1 MQIMKKLER
10 PQGRDTYGRILA
22 EIRAGSLNPGDRLT
36 ETDIAQRL
44 GISRTP
50 VREAMRQLEA
60 DGLISH
66 TPRAGSSIRQLDYSE
81 VSELYEMRAVLE
93 STAARFA
100 ARAASDVEV
109 SELVSIHE
117 MMCGTTDTHKL
128 DQLNQQFHRCLLD
141 AARNRFLLSAVRS
154 IEKTLLIL
162 GPSTFN
168 ESDRPHQSNQEHEQL
183 LNAISSRHPADAEQA
198 MRKHIE
204 SAHRTR
210 LRQLRQNHTSSA
222 KQTT

>member
-1 MQIMKKLER
+1 MKKLER
-10 PQGRDTYGRILA
+10 PQGRDTYARILD
-22 EIRAGSLNPGDRLT
+22 EIRAGTLNPGDRLT
-36 ETDIAQRL
+36 EADIAERL

-50 VREAMRQLEA
+50 VREAMRQLQS
-60 DGLISH
+60 DGLITH
-66 TPRAGSSIRQLDYSE
+66 TPRLGSTIRKLDYSE

-93 STAARFA
+93 STAARFS

-109 SELVSIHE
+109 DELISIHE
-117 MMCGTTDTHKL
+117 AMCAATNTHLL

-168 ESDRPHQSNQEHEQL
+168 ESDRTTQSNQEHEQL
-183 LNAISSRHPADAEQA
+183 LNAISSRNPADAEQA
-198 MRKHIE
+198 MRLHIE
-204 SAHRTR
+204 SAHRAR
-210 LRQLRQNHTSSA
+210 LRQLRQNGASSSEQLA
-222 KQTT
+222 

>member
-1 MQIMKKLER
+1 MNKHAR
-10 PQGRDTYGRILA
+10 PQGRDTYQRILD

-36 ETDIAQRL
+36 EADIAERL

-50 VREAMRQLEA
+50 VREAMRQLES

-66 TPRAGSSIRQLDYSE
+66 TPRSGSTIRMLDYSE

-109 SELVSIHE
+109 EELVSIHE
-117 MMCGTTDTHKL
+117 AMCAATDTHQL

-168 ESDRPHQSNQEHEQL
+168 ESDRHTQSNQEHEKL
-183 LNAISSRHPADAEQA
+183 LNAISTRHPADAEQA
-198 MRKHIE
+198 MRIHIE
-204 SAHRTR
+204 SAHRAR
-210 LRQLRQNHTSSA
+210 LRQLRQNNVNSSEHV
-222 KQTT
+222 K

>member
-1 MQIMKKLER
+1 MNKHVR
-10 PQGRDTYGRILA
+10 PQGRDTYARILN
-22 EIRAGSLNPGDRLT
+22 EIRAGTLNPGDRLT
-36 ETDIAQRL
+36 EADIAERL

-66 TPRAGSSIRQLDYSE
+66 TPRSGSTIRKLDYSE

-93 STAARFA
+93 STAARFS

-109 SELVSIHE
+109 DELVSIHQA
-117 MMCGTTDTHKL
+117 MCAATDTHEL

-168 ESDRPHQSNQEHEQL
+168 ESDRAAQSNKEHEQL
-183 LNAISSRHPADAEQA
+183 LNAISARNPADAEQA
-198 MRKHIE
+198 MRQHIE
-204 SAHRTR
+204 SAHRVR
-210 LRQLRQNHTSSA
+210 LRQLRQNGTSCSEHS
-222 KQTT
+222 T

>member
-1 MQIMKKLER
+1 MSKNDR
-10 PQGRDTYGRILA
+10 PQGRDTYQRILDD
-22 EIRAGSLNPGDRLT
+22 IRAGSLNPGDRIT
-36 ETDIAQRL
+36 ETDIAERL

-50 VREAMRQLEA
+50 VREALRQLES

-66 TPRAGSSIRQLDYSE
+66 TPRTGSTIRQLDYSE

-109 SELVSIHE
+109 DELLSIHQA
-117 MMCGTTDTHKL
+117 MCATSTTSDL
-128 DQLNQQFHRCLLD
+128 DALNQQFHRCLLD
-141 AARNRFLLSAVRS
+141 AARNRFLLSAAHS

-168 ESDRPHQSNQEHEQL
+168 ESARPAQSNQEHEQIL
-183 LNAISSRHPADAEQA
+183 GAISARHPADAEQA

-204 SAHRTR
+204 SAHRAR
-210 LRQLRQNHTSSA
+210 LRQLRQYNSGTNG
-222 KQTT
+222 

>member
-1 MQIMKKLER
+1 MNKQAR
-10 PQGRDTYGRILA
+10 PEGRDTYERILN
-22 EIRAGSLNPGDRLT
+22 EIRTGSLNPGDRIT
-36 ETDIAQRL
+36 ETDIAERL

-50 VREAMRQLEA
+50 VREAMRQLES

-66 TPRAGSSIRQLDYSE
+66 TPRSGSTIRQLDYSE

-109 SELVSIHE
+109 DELVSIHDA
-117 MMCGTTDTHKL
+117 MCATTDTGQL
-128 DQLNQQFHRCLLD
+128 DQLNRQFHRCLLD

-168 ESDRPHQSNQEHEQL
+168 ESDRPAQSNREHEHL
-183 LNAISSRHPADAEQA
+183 LNAISLRHAEQA
-198 MRKHIE
+198 EHAMRTHIE
-204 SAHRTR
+204 SAHRAR
-210 LRQLRQNHTSSA
+210 LRQLRQNNTGLGETSI
-222 KQTT
+222 